1 VCCLISDELCLIS
14 NFSVNTVAMLCSV
27 DLLYCVTETIQ
38 VMGGSH
44 VGQPCLKNITGI
56 CIRHGWRK
64 FLRARAQL
72 SAKKILSR
80 TIGDF
85 EEQNKVLEPSTN

>member
-1 VCCLISDELCLIS
+1 MVS
-14 NFSVNTVAMLCSV
+14 NISVNKVAMLCSV

-56 CIRHGWRK
+56 CIRHDWRK

-72 SAKKILSR
+72 SAKKKILSR
-80 TIGDF
+80 AIGDS
-85 EEQNKVLEPSTN
+85 EEQNKVLEPSIN